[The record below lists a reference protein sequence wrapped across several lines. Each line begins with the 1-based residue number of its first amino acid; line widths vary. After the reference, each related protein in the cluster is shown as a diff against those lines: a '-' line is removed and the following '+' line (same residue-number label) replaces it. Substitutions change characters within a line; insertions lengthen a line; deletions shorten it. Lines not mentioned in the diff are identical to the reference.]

1 MEFFGRIVR
10 MSVERTTVEI
20 TAQTRSRTQKLRL
33 GNSLHLPVRK
43 TPSRTVSMYTPVYDK
58 TFSGRRADSP
68 HRSSST
74 QTSPLTQRRSTGKYL
89 STVEETIRK
98 EEKEI
103 YRQLLEVVSSNHS
116 NKLTL
121 SRVSSPLSH
130 RELSSFFSSNQHF
143 FQKMVSDSDQHT
155 VESSLVSSDP
165 GSQPL
170 SWADPSCSPLAS
182 SEAAC
187 SPPHAGNH
195 ISSSSS
201 PRSLTPSLQ
210 DSLPLADTT
219 STGSDSESVI
229 VVKVKEAPKRDRASV
244 PRFDAVHWIK
254 ELTSMYDSRARDR
267 RHLID
272 EQEALANRLRQQAKP
287 TDRGTGGDDSLF
299 VQLTEEMEEQ
309 VSRAFRPG
317 HPDEIL
323 SEAFRLTITRKDI
336 QTLNHLNWLNDE
348 VINFYMNLLVV
359 RSKTKGL
366 PSVHTFNTFFFPKVK
381 SDGYQA
387 VKRWTKKVDV
397 FATNIVL
404 VPVHLGVHWCLAVI
418 DFRKKTITYYDSMG
432 GCNDEAC
439 RILLRY
445 LKQESIDKKGKEFD
459 TNGWT
464 LCSKRSQEIP
474 QQMNGSDCGMFTCKY
489 ADYITKD
496 RPIKFTQKHMPYFRR
511 RMAWEILHQ
520 KLL

>member
-1 MEFFGRIVR
+1 KEVIRHCIRCKDYYYYVLNIVTLT
-10 MSVERTTVEI
+10 S
-20 TAQTRSRTQKLRL
+20 
-33 GNSLHLPVRK
+33 
-43 TPSRTVSMYTPVYDK
+43 
-58 TFSGRRADSP
+58 SGF
-68 HRSSST
+68 
-74 QTSPLTQRRSTGKYL
+74 
-89 STVEETIRK
+89 
-98 EEKEI
+98 
-103 YRQLLEVVSSNHS
+103 QLL
-116 NKLTL
+116 
-121 SRVSSPLSH
+121 
-130 RELSSFFSSNQHF
+130 Q
-143 FQKMVSDSDQHT
+143 
-155 VESSLVSSDP
+155 
-165 GSQPL
+165 
-170 SWADPSCSPLAS
+170 
-182 SEAAC
+182 
-187 SPPHAGNH
+187 
-195 ISSSSS
+195 
-201 PRSLTPSLQ
+201 
-210 DSLPLADTT
+210 
-219 STGSDSESVI
+219 
-229 VVKVKEAPKRDRASV
+229 
-244 PRFDAVHWIK
+244 
-254 ELTSMYDSRARDR
+254 
-267 RHLID
+267 
-272 EQEALANRLRQQAKP
+272 
-287 TDRGTGGDDSLF
+287 
-299 VQLTEEMEEQ
+299 EMEEQ